1 MSQWYGFGAK
11 KHCIFGPKIIFFL
24 RYAHITHFFGLKQ
37 TRLNGI
43 IEEGQFG
50 MKPLYFDTPIILL
63 DILEKRNWF
72 VTDKINMIAFPIKT
86 KWFA

>member
-1 MSQWYGFGAK
+1 MEKALKMG
-11 KHCIFGPKIIFFL
+11 IFHGNSTK
-24 RYAHITHFFGLKQ
+24 
-37 TRLNGI
+37 NGRFCVYFTPSEKETYHMGNWPRTG
-43 IEEGQFG
+43 EEGQFG